1 MFDRTTK
8 INKRLEKYL
17 EDERQNLEA
26 IFENAN
32 KSKKEIREDLVE
44 ELEEAIKEYE
54 EEIKYQKERN
64 HLTDAELKEI
74 DVKDYLPV
82 IYSDPYFTS
91 NKNTKRL
98 LVARNNIDQ
107 CVDMEYA
114 KNQRIKALPNK
125 EEIIKTQLAQAQE
138 NFMQGEFLQAN
149 AQLRYREMDEQEK
162 AQAKTLNDKL
172 LYLWG
177 ESNWDDVKEVARRVA
192 KIGVIGAGVIS
203 LITGGYL
210 AMDGGTIQEITSTVP
225 ALFAMGLVGLPTGLL
240 GVHFTVGTVGGAIS
254 RKLDTVRS
262 DTEAKRYVSLLKELM
277 EQDPRWA
284 QAYEQVKQETEALN
298 IEIDEGRG
306 L

>member
-138 NFMQGEFLQAN
+138 NFMQGEFLEAN
-149 AQLRYREMDEQEK
+149 EQLRYREMDEQEK
-162 AQAKTLNDKL
+162 AQAKTLKDKL
-172 LYLWG
+172 LYV
-177 ESNWDDVKEVARRVA
+177 WDAQDWDEVKDVA
-192 KIGVIGAGVIS
+192 KRM
-203 LITGGYL
+203 ITGGAITAGIVSLIAGGAL
-210 AMDGGTIQEITSTVP
+210 AMDGSTIQEIASTVP
-225 ALFAMGLVGLPTGLL
+225 ALFALGLVGFPTGVL
-240 GVHFTVGTVGGAIS
+240 GFQLTFGTVGGAIS
-254 RKLDTVRS
+254 RKLETVKS
-262 DTEAKRYVSLLKELM
+262 DMEAKRYVSLLKELM